1 MEQKFRDIPDFYKV
15 KTNKLTDYLGSPPLW
30 AKRAA
35 WHQIADRPMKKTRRL
50 ASDLISLAMDTTQNT
65 VTRIH
70 ALWSLERSEEHTS
83 ELQSLMRLSY
93 AVFCLNKKKPLN
105 SKAQHHTSDKT
116 SRNKQEL

>member
-15 KTNKLTDYLGSPPLW
+15 KTNKLTDYLGSPSLW

-70 ALWSLERSEEHTS
+70 ALWSLEEIGQASCRERGGPSVKIS
-83 ELQSLMRLSY
+83 GV
-93 AVFCLNKKKPLN
+93 AVALK
-105 SKAQHHTSDKT
+105 
-116 SRNKQEL
+116 